1 MVFTDPNAINH
12 LTKELYPTV
21 GKCFNSTTFKV
32 EGAMRH
38 AIELVWNQRDKEAQR
53 KIFDYK
59 SNSMADKPTSEEFI
73 ALVTE
78 QMSKK
83 KTA

>member
-1 MVFTDPNAINH
+1 MVITDPNAINH

-53 KIFDYK
+53 KIFDSNQTLWQINPPAK
-59 SNSMADKPTSEEFI
+59 SS
-73 ALVTE
+73 
-78 QMSKK
+78 
-83 KTA
+83 